1 MNINKKI
8 THANPYTLLGNPT
21 KITLESQ
28 VLSDKIR
35 HGSTYLSIYLSAY
48 LSIYLDKNLS
58 IYLSTY
64 LPRQEPMTR
73 NCNLKGLHP
82 FSTGKTI
89 AIIRW
94 YFINLVIDT
103 SFHKLLPNTF
113 SSFLRESN
121 VKKKEQKQRINN
133 TIQLEG
139 L

>member
-1 MNINKKI
+1 MLFLNNFEYKKKKI

-58 IYLSTY
+58 IYL
-64 LPRQEPMTR
+64 PRQEPMTR
-73 NCNLKGLHP
+73 NCNLEGLHP

-89 AIIRW
+89 AIIR
-94 YFINLVIDT
+94 
-103 SFHKLLPNTF
+103 
-113 SSFLRESN
+113 
-121 VKKKEQKQRINN
+121 
-133 TIQLEG
+133 
-139 L
+139 